1 MTSTTSSF
9 SRQFRIY
16 RKRQLRFDL
25 VSALVVFFV
34 AIPLCLGIALASG
47 APLLS
52 GILSGIIGGIVVGT
66 LSNSQVSVS
75 GPAAGLAAVVI
86 AAITQLGDF
95 NTFLF
100 ALTLAGVFQILT
112 GSLRAGFFAE
122 YVPSNV
128 IQGLLSAVGILLILK
143 QLPLAFTLTSS
154 LSELKMH
161 LLDATEGFSLKPL
174 RDVSYHINS
183 GAMVISA
190 FSFFIL
196 IYFEKTKFKWLKAM
210 PSTIIVVVFGIVLN
224 EFFCAH
230 SFIPCTK

>member
-1 MTSTTSSF
+1 MTSNFTAF
-9 SRQFRIY
+9 FRHFRVY
-16 RKRQLRFDL
+16 RKRHLKFDL

-52 GILSGIIGGIVVGT
+52 GVLSGIVGGIIVGT
-66 LSNSQVSVS
+66 LSSSQVSVS

-86 AAITQLGDF
+86 TAITQLGDF
-95 NTFLF
+95 NTFLLALCF
-100 ALTLAGVFQILT
+100 AGILQAIT

-128 IQGLLSAVGILLILK
+128 IQGLLSAVGILLIFK

-161 LLDATEGFSLKPL
+161 LLDATEGVSFKPL

-183 GAMVISA
+183 GAMIISSISLA
-190 FSFFIL
+190 LL
-196 IYFEKTKFKWLKAM
+196 IYFEKTTL
-210 PSTIIVVVFGIVLN
+210 
-224 EFFCAH
+224 
-230 SFIPCTK
+230 